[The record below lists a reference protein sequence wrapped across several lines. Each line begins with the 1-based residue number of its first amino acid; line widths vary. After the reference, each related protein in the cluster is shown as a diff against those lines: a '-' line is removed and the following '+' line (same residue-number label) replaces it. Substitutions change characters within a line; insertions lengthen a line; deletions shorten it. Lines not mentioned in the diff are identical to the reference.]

1 LGILVSSVVI
11 ILHSNYEILCVRC
24 SRRTS
29 NTLAYRCE
37 HCGGILQVRINKD
50 FSVKDIIKE
59 EYSLWRYRNFYP
71 YINEDSIIS
80 LGEGLTPHIKFS
92 KDLYLKLEY
101 MNPTG
106 SFKDRGSSVL
116 ISAIKELIGPETF
129 IAEDSSGNAGAS
141 IAAYAAFAEIRAQ
154 IYVPENVSGRKFEQ
168 IRAYGAEITKV
179 SGERVKIT
187 EEAMKQE
194 RNKVYIGHVYH
205 PIFRDGIRTLAY
217 EIYEQLGFKAPEII
231 FLPVSAG
238 TLLMGVIDGFV
249 HLKESDAIE
258 ALPRIIACQT
268 EQVSP
273 LYHALKGR
281 EYKPKKKI
289 KSIADALI
297 STDPPL
303 LEPMIEK
310 MKRIDGDAV
319 IVNEREILEAYWKL
333 AKKGIFIEPSSAVAY
348 AGYQKYEGKRKNA
361 VVILTGNGLK
371 TELLSKK

>member
-1 LGILVSSVVI
+1 VVI

-24 SRRTS
+24 GWRTS

-37 HCGGILQVRINKD
+37 HCGGILQVRVNKD
-50 FSVKDIIKE
+50 FSVKDIIKK

-71 YINEDSIIS
+71 YINEDSIVS
-80 LGEGLTPHIKFS
+80 LGEGLTPLIKFS

-141 IAAYAAFAEIRAQ
+141 IAAYAAFAEIRAR
-154 IYVPENVSGRKFEQ
+154 IYVPESVSGRKFEQ
-168 IRAYGAEITKV
+168 IKAYGAEITKV

-217 EIYEQLGFKAPEII
+217 EIYEQLGFKAPEVI

-238 TLLMGVIDGFV
+238 TLLLGVIDGFV

-258 ALPRIIACQT
+258 TLPRIIACQT

-273 LYHALKGR
+273 LYHALKGQK
-281 EYKPKKKI
+281 YKPKKRI

-303 LEPMIEK
+303 LELMIEK
-310 MKRIDGDAV
+310 MRRIDGDAV
-319 IVNEREILEAYWKL
+319 IVNEKEILEAYWKL
-333 AKKGIFIEPSSAVAY
+333 AKKGIFVEPSSAVAY
-348 AGYQKYEGKRKNA
+348 AGYQKYEDERKNA

-371 TELLSKK
+371 TELPSI